1 MGIVKQLEWE
11 DSCQHQTP
19 ICKQI
24 GIVKQLE
31 WENSYQHQLACK
43 FVDKEKSQDSSN

>member
-1 MGIVKQLEWE
+1 MGEKSPIHVACKFGIVKQLEWE
-11 DSCQHQTP
+11 DTCQHQTP

-31 WENSYQHQLACK
+31 
-43 FVDKEKSQDSSN
+43 